1 LTKIIID
8 GKTYDVNPKKNL
20 LEICLSIG
28 LDLPYFCW
36 HPELGSVG
44 ACRQCAVTRYH
55 DEKDTEGR
63 LVMACMEPVQENM
76 RISLKDSEAQKFR
89 KNVIEWLM
97 TNHPHD
103 CPVCDEGGECHLQD
117 MTVMTGHS
125 HRRYKFKKRTYKNQ
139 YLGPFINHEMNRC
152 IQCYR
157 CVRYYRNYA
166 DGKDLNVFAAHNH
179 VYFGRHEEGILENE
193 FSGNLIEVCPT
204 GVFTDKTLK
213 KNYTRK
219 WDLTNAPS
227 ICNQCSLGCNIIAAE
242 RYGKLR
248 RILSRYNGKVNGYF
262 ICDRGRFGYEYVN
275 HRKRIKHTLMRN
287 RQNGNL
293 QETNKDSISASL
305 KEIIS
310 KKKVIG
316 VGSPR
321 ASLESNYALM
331 KLVGAENFYHGVSE
345 NEFKMMKTVID
356 ILQNFPVRT
365 PSQKEIE
372 KADAV
377 LIIGEDLT
385 NTAPMLALAVRQA
398 AKNVRWKLGEK
409 VNIPE
414 WNDAAVRELAQDAK
428 NPVYIL
434 SCHSTK
440 LDDIAADVYHGTP
453 DEISKAAYT
462 VANFISS
469 DAPAD
474 SEISEDASSFAK
486 NISSILLNAEH
497 PLIISGTSLLSE
509 SAIKSAANIALA
521 LNSKNLKAEISF
533 VVPEANSIGLAL
545 MSGEH
550 FGTFNE
556 KQDNENYE
564 TVIILENDLYR
575 KAGKNTADGF
585 LKKFSNVVVI
595 DHTENRTTVKADFVL
610 PAGTFAESD
619 GTLINHEGRSQ
630 RFYQVF
636 VPKGEIQE
644 SWRWLKNINTHMQNQ
659 NGKQWD
665 NLSDFTNALAD
676 EMPILSGITEI
687 APPPGFRMAKQKI
700 PREPHRYSGRTA
712 MHANID
718 VSEPKPP
725 EDPDSPLTFTMEGY
739 RGEPPSSI
747 IPFFWS
753 PGWNSAQSINKY
765 QIEVGGPLHGGDPGV
780 RIFEPK
786 EIPGK
791 YFNIIPE
798 KFDRREDQWFMF
810 PVYHIFGSDELSA
823 LSPGIAEL
831 TPECYLALNPDDAQ
845 KLNLSKESRVE
856 VIISEE
862 KINLPVKI
870 KFELAA
876 GTAAIAA
883 GLPDSPFLDSPSWIK
898 INKVE

>member
-44 ACRQCAVTRYH
+44 ACRQCAVTRYR
-55 DEKDTEGR
+55 DEKDAVGR

-76 RISLKDSEAQKFR
+76 RISLKDNESQKFR

-117 MTVMTGHS
+117 MTLMAGHS
-125 HRRYKFKKRTYKNQ
+125 YRRYKFKKRTYKNQ

-179 VYFGRHEEGILENE
+179 IYFGRHEDGILENE

-227 ICNQCSLGCNIIAAE
+227 ICHQCSLGCNIIAAE

-275 HRKRIKHTLMRN
+275 HPKRIKQPLMLH
-287 RQNGNL
+287 NGNL
-293 QETNKDSISASL
+293 QGADKNTILASL
-305 KEIIS
+305 KEVIS
-310 KKKVIG
+310 EKTIG
-316 VGSPR
+316 IGSPR
-321 ASLESNYALM
+321 ASLESNYALQ
-331 KLVGAENFYHGVSE
+331 KLVGAENFYHGISE
-345 NEFKMMKTVID
+345 NEFKLMRTVID

-398 AKNVRWKLGEK
+398 AKNLRGKLGEK
-409 VNIPE
+409 VNIPD
-414 WNDAAVRELAQDAK
+414 WNDAAIRELAQDLKSA
-428 NPVYIL
+428 VFIL

-440 LDDIAADVYHGTP
+440 LDDIAEDVFHGTP
-453 DEISKAAYT
+453 EEISRLAYAI
-462 VANFISS
+462 ANIVGSN
-469 DAPAD
+469 APSVPRE
-474 SEISEDASSFAK
+474 SENVSFAK
-486 NISSILLNAEH
+486 NISSVLLSAEH
-497 PLIISGTSLLSE
+497 PLIISGTSLLTE
-509 SAIKSAANIALA
+509 SVLQSAANIAMA
-521 LNSKNLKAEISF
+521 LNSKSRKAEISF
-533 VVPEANSIGLAL
+533 IVPEANSIGLAL
-545 MSGEH
+545 MSGKH
-550 FGTFNE
+550 FGSYNE
-556 KQDNENYE
+556 EKKPHE

-575 KAGKNTADGF
+575 KGGEDTTDNF
-585 LKKFSNVVVI
+585 LKKFNNVIAI
-595 DHTENRTTVKADFVL
+595 DHTENRTTAKADFVL

-619 GTLINHEGRSQ
+619 GTLINHEGRAQ

-636 VPKGEIQE
+636 VPKGKIQE
-644 SWRWLKNINTHMQNQ
+644 SWRWLNEINLELLNKNSSES
-659 NGKQWD
+659 D
-665 NLSDFTNALAD
+665 NLSYYTNALAD
-676 EMPILSGITEI
+676 EMSILSGIKDIT
-687 APPPGFRMAKQKI
+687 PPPGFRIARQKI

-712 MHANID
+712 MYANID

-753 PGWNSAQSINKY
+753 PGWNSVQSINKY

-780 RIFEPK
+780 RIFEPVNK
-786 EIPGK
+786 PGK
-791 YFNIIPE
+791 YFTSIPE
-798 KFDRREDQWFMF
+798 KFNRKDDQWFAF
-810 PVYHIFGSDELSA
+810 PIYHIFGSDELSA

-831 TPECYLALNPDDAQ
+831 TPKCYLALNPDDVL
-845 KLNLSKESRVE
+845 KLNLTKESKAE
-856 VIISEE
+856 VLISGE
-862 KINLPVKI
+862 KIILPIKI
-870 KFELAA
+870 KFELAS

-883 GLPDSPFLDSPSWIK
+883 GLPDSPFIDSPSWIK